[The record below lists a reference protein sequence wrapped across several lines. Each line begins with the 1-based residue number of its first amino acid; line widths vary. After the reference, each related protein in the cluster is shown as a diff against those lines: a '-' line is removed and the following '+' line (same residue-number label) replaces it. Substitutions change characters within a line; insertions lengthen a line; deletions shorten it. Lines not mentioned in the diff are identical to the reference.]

1 MVLEVHRRG
10 VLQALARGET
20 GAMVCLAYSNLRGYG
35 FSDHGTIGELRV
47 GELPLRVLHP
57 VTGQPVTVGWF
68 RATEVEMFGPEHD
81 RRDGKGARLLP
92 NFGLSYGLVI
102 GQQERKAI
110 AMSIL
115 DSALQAAA
123 EEGEGAPS
131 NDQEMVL
138 SHMDGIEST
147 GFVEHLKL
155 PHYVT
160 FGAAMR
166 AQEVPL
172 GTRRMVAA
180 GQALGD
186 ATAAR
191 DEPSGRAVVGAG
203 AAAGSGRD

>member
-1 MVLEVHRRG
+1 
-10 VLQALARGET
+10 
-20 GAMVCLAYSNLRGYG
+20 
-35 FSDHGTIGELRV
+35 
-47 GELPLRVLHP
+47 

-81 RRDGKGARLLP
+81 RKEGKGARLLP

-138 SHMDGIEST
+138 SHVDGIEST

-180 GQALGD
+180 GRALGD
-186 ATAAR
+186 APAAR
-191 DEPSGRAVVGAG
+191 DEPPERAVATAG
-203 AAAGSGRD
+203 AAGGGRD